1 LSEKEFL
8 MKQVEDG
15 STIKIH
21 YTGRL
26 DDGTVFDSSK
36 EREPLEFTMGS
47 GGIIKGFEDAVRG
60 MAVGEMKTIRIT
72 SGEAYGPYRDD
83 LVMSINK
90 AQLPPDIE
98 ARQGVM
104 LSLRHPNGGTIDA
117 LIAEVTADSV
127 TLDANHPLAGEDLT
141 FELELIEIA

>member
-1 LSEKEFL
+1 
-8 MKQVEDG
+8 MKQADDG

-47 GGIIKGFEDAVRG
+47 GGLIKGFEDAVRG
-60 MAVGEMKTIRIT
+60 MTVGEMKTISIA
-72 SGEAYGPYRDD
+72 SGEAYGPYRED

-90 AQLPPDIE
+90 AQLPPDIDI
-98 ARQGVM
+98 RQGVM

-117 LIAEVTADSV
+117 LISEVTDDSV

-141 FELELIEIA
+141 FELELVEIA

>member
-1 LSEKEFL
+1 
-8 MKQVEDG
+8 MKQVGDG
-15 STIKIH
+15 NTIRIH

-26 DDGTVFDSSK
+26 DDGTIFDSSK

-47 GGIIKGFEDAVRG
+47 GDIIKGFEDAVRG
-60 MAVGEMKTIRIT
+60 MTVGELKTIRIT

-90 AQLPPDIE
+90 TQLPSDIE
-98 ARQGVM
+98 AKQGAV
-104 LSLRHPNGGTIDA
+104 LSLRHPNGGKIDA
-117 LIAEVTADSV
+117 VIAEVTADSV

-141 FELELIEIA
+141 FELELVAIA

>member
-1 LSEKEFL
+1 
-8 MKQVEDG
+8 MKQADDG

-47 GGIIKGFEDAVRG
+47 GGLIKGFEDAVRG
-60 MAVGEMKTIRIT
+60 MTVGEMKTISIA
-72 SGEAYGPYRDD
+72 SGEAYGPYRED

-90 AQLPPDIE
+90 AQLPPDIDI
-98 ARQGVM
+98 RQGGM

-117 LIAEVTADSV
+117 LISEVTDDSV

-141 FELELIEIA
+141 FELELVEIA

>member
-1 LSEKEFL
+1 
-8 MKQVEDG
+8 MKRVEDG
-15 STIKIH
+15 NTIKIH
-21 YTGRL
+21 YTGKL

-36 EREPLEFTMGS
+36 EREPMEFTMGN
-47 GGIIKGFEDAVRG
+47 GGLIKGFEDAVRG
-60 MAVGEMKTIRIT
+60 MTVGEMKTIRIV

-90 AQLPPDIE
+90 AQLPPDID
-98 ARQGVM
+98 AREGAM

-117 LIAEVTADSV
+117 LISEVTADSV

-141 FELELIEIA
+141 FELELVEIA

>member
-1 LSEKEFL
+1 
-8 MKQVEDG
+8 MKQVGDG
-15 STIKIH
+15 NTIRIH

-26 DDGTVFDSSK
+26 DDGTIFDSSK

-47 GGIIKGFEDAVRG
+47 GDIIKGFEDAVRG
-60 MAVGEMKTIRIT
+60 MTVGELKTIRIT

-90 AQLPPDIE
+90 SQLPPDIE
-98 ARQGVM
+98 VMQGAM
-104 LSLRHPNGGTIDA
+104 LSLRHPDGRMIDA
-117 LIAEVTADSV
+117 MIAEVTADSV

-141 FELELIEIA
+141 FELELVAIT

>member
-1 LSEKEFL
+1 

-60 MAVGEMKTIRIT
+60 MAVGEMKTIRII

-98 ARQGVM
+98 AKQGVV
-104 LSLRHPNGGTIDA
+104 LSLRHPNGRTIDA
-117 LIAEVTADSV
+117 LIAEVTAESV

-141 FELELIEIA
+141 FELELVEIA

>member
-1 LSEKEFL
+1 

-60 MAVGEMKTIRIT
+60 MAVGEMKTIRII

-90 AQLPPDIE
+90 AQFPPDIE
-98 ARQGVM
+98 AKQGVM
-104 LSLRHPNGGTIDA
+104 LSLRHPNGRTIDA
-117 LIAEVTADSV
+117 LIAEVTTDSV

-141 FELELIEIA
+141 FELELVEIA

>member
-1 LSEKEFL
+1 

-47 GGIIKGFEDAVRG
+47 GGLIKGFEDAVRG
-60 MAVGEMKTIRIT
+60 MTIGEMKTISIP
-72 SGEAYGPYRDD
+72 SGEAYGPYRED

-90 AQLPPDIE
+90 AQLPLDIDI
-98 ARQGVM
+98 RQGVM
-104 LSLRHPNGGTIDA
+104 LSLRHPNGGSIDA
-117 LIAEVTADSV
+117 LISEVTADLV

-141 FELELIEIA
+141 FELQLVEIA

>member
-1 LSEKEFL
+1 
-8 MKQVEDG
+8 MKQVGDG
-15 STIKIH
+15 NTIRIH

-26 DDGTVFDSSK
+26 DDGTIFDSSK

-47 GGIIKGFEDAVRG
+47 GDIIKGFEDAVRG
-60 MAVGEMKTIRIT
+60 MTVGELKTIRIT

-90 AQLPPDIE
+90 SQLPPDIE
-98 ARQGVM
+98 VMQGAM
-104 LSLRHPNGGTIDA
+104 LSLRHPDGRMIDA
-117 LIAEVTADSV
+117 MIAEVTADSV

-141 FELELIEIA
+141 FELELVAIA